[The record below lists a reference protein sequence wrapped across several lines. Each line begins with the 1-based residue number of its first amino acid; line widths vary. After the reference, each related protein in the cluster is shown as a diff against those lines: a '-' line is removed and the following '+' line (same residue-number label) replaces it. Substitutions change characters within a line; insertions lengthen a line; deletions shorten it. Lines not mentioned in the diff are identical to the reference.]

1 MRRGNKYI
9 NISPEEEKIYKEIA
23 KNLKKIYRLKK
34 KDREDEKNFNK
45 EYGNMFTYEDE
56 LYNDLN
62 NFAENIAKYG
72 DNYYKELD
80 KKLNNYEKSFKGA
93 ASILRKIINRRKRI
107 KKYFE
112 NTKKLIE
119 ELEKM
124 KGTVV

>member
-1 MRRGNKYI
+1 MRRTNKYI
-9 NISPEEEKIYKEIA
+9 NVSPEEEKIYKEIV

-34 KDREDEKNFNK
+34 KDREDGKNFNK
-45 EYGNMFTYEDE
+45 EYENMFTYENE

-72 DNYYKELD
+72 NDYYKNLD
-80 KKLNNYEKSFKGA
+80 KKLNNYEKSFTGA

-124 KGTVV
+124 KGP

>member
-1 MRRGNKYI
+1 MRRMNKYI

-34 KDREDEKNFNK
+34 KDREDGKNFNK
-45 EYGNMFTYEDE
+45 EYENMFTYENE

-72 DNYYKELD
+72 DDYYKKLD
-80 KKLNNYEKSFKGA
+80 KKLNDYEKSFKGA

-119 ELEKM
+119 ELENM
-124 KGTVV
+124 KGP

>member
-1 MRRGNKYI
+1 MRRRNKYI
-9 NISPEEEKIYKEIA
+9 NISPEEEKIYKEIV

-34 KDREDEKNFNK
+34 KDREDGENFNK
-45 EYGNMFTYEDE
+45 EYENMFTYENE

-72 DNYYKELD
+72 DDYYKKLD
-80 KKLNNYEKSFKGA
+80 KKLNNYEKSFKRA

-119 ELEKM
+119 ELENI
-124 KGTVV
+124 GTVV